1 MIGARRGR
9 MTDQWSYECEDE
21 LEANGMALLLERQS
35 IRVVRTP
42 GPNRRVVLSCEG
54 RDAGLAREFESRV
67 LARNAEQLRREDEAD
82 WAARDGRRDRRLTAL
97 AGLGLLS
104 VVVMILRTCS

>member
-1 MIGARRGR
+1 MFGARRGR

-35 IRVVRTP
+35 IRVSRAP
-42 GPNRRVVLSCEG
+42 APNGRVVLTCEG

-67 LARNAEQLRREDEAD
+67 LARNAEQLRREGEAD
-82 WAARDGRRDRRLTAL
+82 WAARDERRDRRLTAL
-97 AGLGLLS
+97 AGLGLVS
-104 VVVMILRTCS
+104 VVAMVLRSCS